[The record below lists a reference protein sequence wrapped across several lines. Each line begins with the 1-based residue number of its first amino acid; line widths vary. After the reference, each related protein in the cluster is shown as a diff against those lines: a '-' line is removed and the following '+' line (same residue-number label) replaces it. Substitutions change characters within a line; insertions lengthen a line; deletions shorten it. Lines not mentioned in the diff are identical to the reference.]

1 MVYTDIHSIKEISNN
16 VLIIILILYYISKII
31 YYIYRI
37 VHDRNGRK
45 RLVRERIERQE
56 LRSKRKIIRI
66 KKEDWEKE
74 KDRIVKENKKFE
86 DRYGKTFLQRN

>member
-56 LRSKRKIIRI
+56 LRSKRKTIRI